1 MSTHVSTD
9 LPTEVSE
16 QLQALFEQAQTTLR
30 QREEDAFVAEMKA
43 EEERIAEIQAEWA
56 EALQVLTS
64 RLPMWIHK
72 YIQAP
77 TNEYKRWHD
86 SRSEFVYSYV
96 TIEVPGCHPIAAWAE
111 CQKHSIMLEVLRPEL
126 YRDEDTNWT
135 VVNRPSRY
143 WADWYEIKNSG
154 EDDIAIAL
162 FQAHEAFLRALDL
175 AAEAE
180 ERNAREAAKEVE
192 PAPPAIPDPIDQARQ
207 LVHMLSNNMP
217 VKHIMGSDDPSDQ
230 EDSRTLVLSAVGLAI
245 AHHVS
250 RVADALESMKWR

>member
-16 QLQALFEQAQTTLR
+16 QLRTLFAAAQTTLR

-43 EEERIAEIQAEWA
+43 EEERFAKIQAEWA
-56 EALQVLTS
+56 APLQVLTS
-64 RLPMWIHK
+64 RLPEWIHK

-77 TNEYKRWHD
+77 TSEYQRWHD

-96 TIEVPGCHPIAAWAE
+96 IIEVPGCHPIAAWAE
-111 CQKHSIMLEVLRPEL
+111 TKQNQIRLEVLNPEL

-143 WADWYEIKNSG
+143 WADWYEIKNDG
-154 EDDIAIAL
+154 EDDIAVVL
-162 FQAHEAFLRALDL
+162 FQAHDTYLRSLDL

-180 ERNAREAAKEVE
+180 QRNASEAARVAE
-192 PAPPAIPDPIDQARQ
+192 PAPAVVPDPIDQARQ
-207 LVHMLSNNMP
+207 LVALMSEDKPIKRNR
-217 VKHIMGSDDPSDQ
+217 GDDDVDF
-230 EDSRTLVLSAVGLAI
+230 EDDRTLVLASVGLAI
-245 AHHVS
+245 AYHVS
-250 RVADALESMKWR
+250 RVADALESKGI